1 MTNLNVGVFGAAG
14 KMGSTVCQAINND
27 DSTNLTFAVDTNGVG
42 TEIANTSLEI
52 KDAVDTLE
60 GTDVIVDFTIADAA
74 INNLKFV
81 AECGVHAVVGTSG
94 LTELDMAEGIM
105 IELYKK

>member
-42 TEIANTSLEI
+42 TAGVTTSH
-52 KDAVDTLE
+52 KA
-60 GTDVIVDFTIADAA
+60 FK
-74 INNLKFV
+74 NNKQTFKV
-81 AECGVHAVVGTSG
+81 YS
-94 LTELDMAEGIM
+94 
-105 IELYKK
+105 K